1 MKGGIGLME
10 SINAYY
16 NNEFRI
22 TSEDDLEYVK
32 QYLDDIYQETV
43 GHKVFINGEEFNGV
57 GELKI
62 KIHIH
67 HYN

>member
-1 MKGGIGLME
+1 ME
-10 SINAYY
+10 PINVYY

-22 TSEDDLEYVK
+22 TCEDDLEYVK
-32 QYLDDIYQETV
+32 QYLDDIYEKTV
-43 GHKVFINGEEFNGV
+43 GHKVNIEGKEFNGV

-62 KIHIH
+62 KVRIH